1 MPRLNFG
8 IPDHPA
14 KVYRV
19 SGPGRASR
27 ARSVWSGI
35 THISED
41 ELSKVV
47 SRSGFYTVVHTHT
60 PSTMAG
66 LFQPVSALRLLARPG
81 GVAPRSM
88 RTFSTLRSM
97 SSHVSVSAHTR
108 PRAAYPAAG
117 YFGPSYLPFSS
128 SKAFSFFTPSRFVS
142 SSSSS
147 SAAPASTSAAT
158 DASVPKP
165 EDVRTIP
172 KSLPTWL
179 LGCSALVFGIIVI
192 GGLTRLTES
201 GLSIVEWNPITGV
214 RPPITDAEWDA
225 EWEKYRLSPEGIMI
239 NSEISRAEFK
249 KIFYMEWAH
258 RIAGRTLGLV

>member
-1 MPRLNFG
+1 
-8 IPDHPA
+8 
-14 KVYRV
+14 
-19 SGPGRASR
+19 
-27 ARSVWSGI
+27 
-35 THISED
+35 
-41 ELSKVV
+41 
-47 SRSGFYTVVHTHT
+47 
-60 PSTMAG
+60 MAG

-81 GVAPRSM
+81 VALPARSM

-97 SSHVSVSAHTR
+97 SSHVSAAR
-108 PRAAYPAAG
+108 PQARAAYPSAG

-128 SKAFSFFTPSRFVS
+128 SKSNAFFTPSRFVS
-142 SSSSS
+142 SSPASAS
-147 SAAPASTSAAT
+147 SASS

-201 GLSIVEWNPITGV
+201 GLSIVEWNPITGI
-214 RPPITDAEWDA
+214 RPPITDAEWDE
-225 EWEKYRLSPEGIMI
+225 EWEKYRQSPEGVIL

>member
-1 MPRLNFG
+1 
-8 IPDHPA
+8 
-14 KVYRV
+14 
-19 SGPGRASR
+19 
-27 ARSVWSGI
+27 
-35 THISED
+35 
-41 ELSKVV
+41 
-47 SRSGFYTVVHTHT
+47 
-60 PSTMAG
+60 MAG

-81 GVAPRSM
+81 GVAPIRSM

-97 SSHVSVSAHTR
+97 SSHVSGHAR
-108 PRAAYPAAG
+108 PRAPYPAAG

-142 SSSSS
+142 SSSPASA
-147 SAAPASTSAAT
+147 SAAASASAST

-225 EWEKYRLSPEGIMI
+225 EWEKYRQSPEGIML